1 MHHWLGAPV
10 TEYKEAA
17 SHHCG
22 VARSVLVG
30 EHGERTAFQVRYF
43 EVQPGGFTTLDFD
56 AGWRFSDFASWL
68 TKPEIRFNVLN
79 LTDKHALTVDSA
91 TTLLA
96 TKGPLDPTT
105 GKALYAG
112 GAYYNLLEPHTFM
125 ITLKASL
132 F

>member
-1 MHHWLGAPV
+1 LR
-10 TEYKEAA
+10 TR
-17 SHHCG
+17 HCCVSPNIHVG
-22 VARSVLVG
+22 HARCD
-30 EHGERTAFQVRYF
+30 EPCDH
-43 EVQPGGFTTLDFD
+43 
-56 AGWRFSDFASWL
+56 WL
-68 TKPEIRFNVLN
+68 TKPEIKFNVFN

-125 ITLKASL
+125 ITLRASL

>member
-43 EVQPGGFTTLDFD
+43 EVQPGGFTTLERHQHEHVVVVLRGRGEVRLGD
-56 AGWRFSDFASWL
+56 AVHEVGFGDAVYVAPNEVHQLRNHS
-68 TKPEIRFNVLN
+68 T
-79 LTDKHALTVDSA
+79 
-91 TTLLA
+91 
-96 TKGPLDPTT
+96 
-105 GKALYAG
+105 
-112 GAYYNLLEPHTFM
+112 LEPFGFLCM
-125 ITLKASL
+125 VDAVRDRPIVVNEASGVA
-132 F
+132 